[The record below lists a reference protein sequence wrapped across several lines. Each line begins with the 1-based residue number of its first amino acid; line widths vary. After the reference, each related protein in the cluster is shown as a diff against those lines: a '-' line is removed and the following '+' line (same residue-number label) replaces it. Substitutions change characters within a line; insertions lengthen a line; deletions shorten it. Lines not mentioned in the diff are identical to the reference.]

1 MTLIIASA
9 LASAVAFVVLDW
21 LDRRRFRRTP

>member
-1 MTLIIASA
+1 MTLVFAST
-9 LASAVAFVVLDW
+9 LASAVLFVVLDW